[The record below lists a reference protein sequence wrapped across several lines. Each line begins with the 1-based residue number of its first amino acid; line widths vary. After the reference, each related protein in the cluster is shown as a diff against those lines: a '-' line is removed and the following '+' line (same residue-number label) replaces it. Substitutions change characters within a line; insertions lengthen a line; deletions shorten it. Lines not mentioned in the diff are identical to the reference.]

1 MTTWGYVRLD
11 PGYAANLVGYVNEL
25 KDNTIAPVDEAN
37 IRFEF
42 SRNDRAKL
50 HNRHAFN
57 RLLKDEAKAGDVIV
71 VVKLSHL
78 SMEFGWIAELVTR
91 IGKHKLDFVA
101 LNANVD
107 TRLDADKYLFTGM
120 KTIAK
125 LLTIRGIK
133 GNEGG
138 DGGGNG
144 GC

>member
-1 MTTWGYVRLD
+1 ML
-11 PGYAANLVGYVNEL
+11 PGDVFGFGA
-25 KDNTIAPVDEAN
+25 KRTS
-37 IRFEF
+37 R
-42 SRNDRAKL
+42 RNDRAKL